1 MLPGWPRSLNQ
12 LYLFRVAR
20 HHALR
25 CINPMPASLQAFIV
39 IFVVGALLRS
49 RGVLTKMHAERLA
62 TLVFSISLPATILV
76 SLDQVPVAPTAW
88 KLPLAACLITLP
100 MVFCSWQLACLLH
113 LPRPTL
119 GGFVLA
125 TGSINSVYFAFP
137 VILATFGDD
146 GLPQAVLFDL
156 GQTTLTL
163 TVLYGLAVWHDAQS
177 ATTRSAAI
185 RFLSSPP
192 LWALA
197 CILAVKF
204 SGHHLPSWLLELL
217 KPLHFTTTPLASLVL
232 GLSISLSAVRRTVRL
247 ATLGVAVRMGGGL
260 VLGLTTVWVLGL
272 TGVERAVV
280 ILVAAMPSAVS
291 SVIFA
296 AETRLDE
303 ELVASIVALSICL
316 GVVMLPWLP
325 QLAAMLLR

>member
-1 MLPGWPRSLNQ
+1 
-12 LYLFRVAR
+12 
-20 HHALR
+20 
-25 CINPMPASLQAFIV
+25 MPSALQAFIV
-39 IFVVGALLRS
+39 IFVIGALLRS
-49 RGVLTKMHAERLA
+49 RGVLTKHHAERLA
-62 TLVFSISLPATILV
+62 IFVFSISLPSTILV
-76 SLDQVPVAPTAW
+76 SLDQVPLAPTAW
-88 KLPLAACLITLP
+88 KLPLAACFITLP
-100 MVFCSWQLACLLH
+100 MVLCSWRLTHLLH
-113 LPRPTL
+113 LPRQTQ
-119 GGFVLA
+119 GGFLLA
-125 TGSINSVYFAFP
+125 TGSINSVFFAFP
-137 VILATFGDD
+137 VILATFGDE
-146 GLPQAVLFDL
+146 GLTQAVLFDL

-163 TVLYGLAVWHDAQS
+163 TVLYGLAVRYGANS
-177 ATTRSAAI
+177 ATPRSAAI

-197 CILAVKF
+197 CILTVKL

-217 KPLHFTTTPLASLVL
+217 MPLHFTTTPLASLVL
-232 GLSISLSAVRRTVRL
+232 GLSISFSAVRRTARL
-247 ATLGVAVRMGGGL
+247 ATQGVAVRMGGGL
-260 VLGLTTVWVLGL
+260 VLGLATVWLLGL

-325 QLAAMLLR
+325 GLATMLLR